1 MNKYYENELRYK
13 LLCEIFVAHSREQ
26 VRMLIEKWGGK
37 GYEYK
42 ITNTSSEY
50 TLIFT
55 KSKYYIV
62 KVEREPTWLEKLIDR
77 ILVR

>member
-42 ITNTSSEY
+42 ITDTGNEY

-55 KSKYYIV
+55 KNKYYIE
-62 KVEREPTWLEKLIDR
+62 KVEREPTRLEKMIDR